1 MRRENRNG
9 HSREKEL
16 VWRGQGLRNTKQ
28 FVEHVLKNK
37 FM

>member
-16 VWRGQGLRNTKQ
+16 VWRGRELRNTKH
-28 FVEHVLKNK
+28 FVEQVLKNK